1 MIELTASREQEIS
14 ELAEFIAE
22 EYGAA
27 GRVDPQTIAK
37 RKKINFKFGH
47 YQDAFDGML
56 EYLAGHF
63 HIYCNLDRAGQY
75 DSPRARF
82 TFAHELGHYF
92 IDEHR
97 NALVSGF
104 APAHPSFCEYESDN
118 VVEREADC
126 FASSLLM
133 PKLFF
138 YRQAKASSPGMAGI
152 LHLKQYFGTSVTS
165 TALRYVQ
172 SGRVPCMLLMWNDST
187 CLWKRSSDD
196 SLIGQFNKIFDS
208 PEDIFENSATAQALC
223 RKKIPQSGYFESIV
237 PASKWFREIQSD
249 ELQSATFVEQAIQ
262 LGEYGILT
270 ILFPT
275 QDVLASCNAEKR
287 FFGEAV

>member
-1 MIELTASREQEIS
+1 MNELPDSRKQEIS

-37 RKKINFKFGH
+37 RKKITFKFGH

-56 EYLAGHF
+56 EYKAGLF
-63 HIYCNLDRAGQY
+63 HIYCNLDRVGQY

-82 TFAHELGHYF
+82 TMAHELGHYF

-104 APAHPSFCEYESDN
+104 APAHPSFCEYESEN
-118 VVEREADC
+118 LVEREADC

-138 YRQAKASSPGMAGI
+138 YRQAKASSPGLSGI
-152 LHLKQYFGTSVTS
+152 LHLKQYFNTSVTS

-172 SGRVPCMLLMWNDST
+172 SGRVPCIVLMWSNRN
-187 CLWKRSSDD
+187 CIWKRSSSDTFI
-196 SLIGQFNKIFDS
+196 SQFNKVADS
-208 PEDIFENSATAQALC
+208 PLVFPETSATVQALSGK
-223 RKKIPQSGYFESIV
+223 RPPSSGYFEAIA
-237 PASKWFREIQSD
+237 PASQLFREVLSKD
-249 ELQSATFVEQAIQ
+249 LESAPFVEQAIR
-262 LGEYGILT
+262 LGEYGVITL
-270 ILFPT
+270 LFPS
-275 QDVLASCNAEKR
+275 QEVLATHTPER
-287 FFGEAV
+287 HFFGEAV

>member
-1 MIELTASREQEIS
+1 MNELPASREQEVS

-37 RKKINFKFGH
+37 RKKITFKFGH
-47 YQDAFDGML
+47 YQEAFDGML
-56 EYLAGHF
+56 EYEAGLF
-63 HIYCNLDRAGQY
+63 HIYCNLDRVGQY

-82 TFAHELGHYF
+82 TMAHELGHYF

-104 APAHPSFCEYESDN
+104 APAHPSFCEYESEN

-138 YRQAKASSPGMAGI
+138 YRQAKASSPGIAGI
-152 LHLKQYFGTSVTS
+152 LHLKQYFNTSVTS

-172 SGRVPCMLLMWNDST
+172 SGRVPCMMMMWSNGN
-187 CLWKRSSDD
+187 CIWKRSSGDT
-196 SLIGQFNKIFDS
+196 LISQFNKVIDS
-208 PEDIFENSATAQALC
+208 PLVLPENSATAHALSG
-223 RKKIPQSGYFESIV
+223 KKPSSSGYFEAIA
-237 PASKWFREIQSD
+237 PASHLFREIQSD
-249 ELQSATFVEQAIQ
+249 DLQSAPFIEQAIR
-262 LGEYGILT
+262 LGDYGVISL
-270 ILFPT
+270 LFPS
-275 QDVLASCNAEKR
+275 QEVLATHNTERR